1 MRIILKKKVLL
12 KKYLLCGLVQLFS
25 YRVLWQRNGV
35 HVQKETRNNFLNDW
49 QTIHFSK
56 RTLIHADSKTSPS
69 TIDFK
74 RSYLLYSIFC
84 YSYNPSKCF
93 VLPTFNSLYMI
104 MILIQCTLL
113 HLSQY
118 TRNSETETLQFD
130 GLMVKWCFKIFVLPL
145 YP

>member
-1 MRIILKKKVLL
+1 M
-12 KKYLLCGLVQLFS
+12 
-25 YRVLWQRNGV
+25 
-35 HVQKETRNNFLNDW
+35 
-49 QTIHFSK
+49 QTV
-56 RTLIHADSKTSPS
+56 KTSPG

-93 VLPTFNSLYMI
+93 VLPTINSLYMI

-113 HLSQY
+113 HVSQY

-130 GLMVKWCFKIFVLPL
+130 GLMVK
-145 YP
+145 

>member
-1 MRIILKKKVLL
+1 MRIILKKSTTKKVLDCVDWFSCFHIGSNDREMVCMF
-12 KKYLLCGLVQLFS
+12 KKRREIISWMTGKLFTSQKGLS
-25 YRVLWQRNGV
+25 SM
-35 HVQKETRNNFLNDW
+35 
-49 QTIHFSK
+49 QTV
-56 RTLIHADSKTSPS
+56 KTSPS

-113 HLSQY
+113 HVSQY